1 MRWLDPLQICE
12 KLEDTASVFSICWTR
27 VYNYLGKHPQS
38 EPLTFKYEL
47 CQWHPSDHV
56 CAYHVAVVF
65 TIGWGKGKSTPDMTH
80 LHYDFDK
87 HDWECSFMAFC
98 WGISSCFCCECPF
111 FCIQA
116 AVTDF
121 SLWWRLAT
129 NVLKR
134 FVLMLCWFK
143 LYFHLPLKPIGCP
156 SCARLRSSPH
166 HGTAVQAF
174 IFYFLFVSLAEI

>member
-65 TIGWGKGKSTPDMTH
+65 TIGWGKGKSALNMTH

-87 HDWECSFMAFC
+87 HDWGCSFMAFC
-98 WGISSCFCCECPF
+98 RGISSCFCCECPF
-111 FCIQA
+111 FCNQA

-121 SLWWRLAT
+121 SLRWRL
-129 NVLKR
+129 
-134 FVLMLCWFK
+134 LMFWSG
-143 LYFHLPLKPIGCP
+143 LYWCCVGSNYTFICPWSLLAVRLALACTPHLIMEQLSGH
-156 SCARLRSSPH
+156 S
-166 HGTAVQAF
+166 V
-174 IFYFLFVSLAEI
+174 FYFLFVSLAEI